1 MRTTLTIDDDNAVR
15 LERLRKERD
24 VGLKDIVNDVI
35 RRGLDAAEAP
45 PKKREPFRTRVF
57 KGGEPLFRN
66 PQELK
71 DLIERLDVEEFLEKT
86 HKPGLV

>member
-15 LERLRKERD
+15 LERLRKDRD
-24 VGLKDIVNDVI
+24 IGLKDMVNEVI

-45 PKKREPFRTRVF
+45 QKKREPVRTLVF
-57 KGGEPLFRN
+57 KGAEPLYRN

-71 DLIERLDVEEFLEKT
+71 ALVERLDAEEFLEKT